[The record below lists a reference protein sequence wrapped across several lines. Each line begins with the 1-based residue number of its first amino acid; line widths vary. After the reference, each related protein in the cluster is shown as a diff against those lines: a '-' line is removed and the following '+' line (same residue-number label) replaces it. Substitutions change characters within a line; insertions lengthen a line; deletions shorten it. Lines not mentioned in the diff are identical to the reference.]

1 MWLGCEGVVES
12 VDGYLLRAMIMRLPC
27 GFSEAFLDDLPAY
40 RFQQRRL
47 EPNEWFHSSHEL
59 LS

>member
-40 RFQQRRL
+40 R
-47 EPNEWFHSSHEL
+47 
-59 LS
+59 